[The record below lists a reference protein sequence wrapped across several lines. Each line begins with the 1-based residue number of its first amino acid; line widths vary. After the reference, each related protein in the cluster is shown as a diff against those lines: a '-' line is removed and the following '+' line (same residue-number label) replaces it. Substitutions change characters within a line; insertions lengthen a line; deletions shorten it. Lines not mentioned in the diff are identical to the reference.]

1 MENDFFNTLNNLP
14 TYNDKIE
21 YMLDCVP
28 LFREYCT
35 QTPEETETVS
45 PFHVK
50 KTVVNKS
57 GDIYKK
63 FKKETVKSDPV
74 YIIHCEKCN
83 SSNVIQCQQS
93 GDDICTD
100 CGLAIAS
107 YSSELN
113 YKDEQDMD
121 KTIVYSYKR
130 ENHFNEWI
138 NQFQAKEI
146 TTVPQTIITELTVEL
161 RKQKITRQVDI
172 THKKV
177 KELLK
182 KLGYN
187 KYYEHIPYITTRL
200 NGIKP
205 PVMTDELEQKLRS
218 MFHMIQ
224 KPFDKSCPEE
234 RTNFLSYSYVLYK
247 FCELLGE
254 DEYLQFFPLL
264 KSREK
269 LYKHDQIWKT
279 ITAELKWEFIP
290 TI

>member
-1 MENDFFNTLNNLP
+1 MENEFMNTLNNL
-14 TYNDKIE
+14 TSENEKIE
-21 YMLDCVP
+21 YMLDCVH
-28 LFREYCT
+28 LFKEYT
-35 QTPEETETVS
+35 DQTPEETKTVS

-63 FKKETVKSDPV
+63 FRKQTTKQDIF
-74 YIIHCEKCN
+74 YIFYCTGCN
-83 SSNVIQCQQS
+83 SSNIIQCQQS
-93 GDDICTD
+93 GDDVCTD
-100 CGLAIAS
+100 CGLAVLS

-146 TTVPQTIITELTVEL
+146 TTVPQTIISELTLEL
-161 RKQKITRQVDI
+161 KKQKITKRGDI

-205 PVMTDELEQKLRS
+205 PVMSNELEAKLRS

-224 KPFDKSCPEE
+224 KPFDNSCPEE

-269 LYKHDQIWKT
+269 LYKHDKIWKT
-279 ITAELKWEFIP
+279 ITAELNWEFIP

>member
-1 MENDFFNTLNNLP
+1 MENEFNTTLNNL
-14 TYNDKIE
+14 TSERDKID
-21 YMLDCVP
+21 YMLDCIP
-28 LFREYCT
+28 TLREYF
-35 QTPEETETVS
+35 TEDTENTVTLS
-45 PFHVK
+45 KFNVK
-50 KTVVNKS
+50 KTTLSKR
-57 GDIYKK
+57 GDVYKK
-63 FKKETVKSDPV
+63 FKKIEKYSDE
-74 YIIHCEKCN
+74 CLSLRCLSCD
-83 SSNVIQCQQS
+83 SSNVFYCSSS

-100 CGLAIAS
+100 CGNAIQS
-107 YSSELN
+107 HMFDVD
-113 YKDEQDMD
+113 YKEERDMD

-138 NQFQAKEI
+138 NQFQAKEM
-146 TTVPQTIITELTVEL
+146 TTVPQHIIGDLTVEL
-161 RKQKITRQVDI
+161 RKQKITKQSDI
-172 THKKV
+172 THKKI

-187 KYYEHIPYITTRL
+187 KYYEHIPYITTIL
-200 NGIKP
+200 HGTKP
-205 PVMTDELEQKLRS
+205 PVMTNELETKLRS

-224 KPFDKSCPEE
+224 KPFDNSCPGE

-269 LYKHDQIWKT
+269 LYKHDQIWKL
-279 ITAELKWEFIP
+279 ITAELKWEYIP